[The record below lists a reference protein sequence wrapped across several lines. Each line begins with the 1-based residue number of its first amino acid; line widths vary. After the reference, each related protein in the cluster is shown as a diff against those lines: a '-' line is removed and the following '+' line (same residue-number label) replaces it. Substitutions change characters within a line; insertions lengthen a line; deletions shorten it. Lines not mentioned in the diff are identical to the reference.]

1 MTSMKKKQFTSRW
14 FALSALAAIF
24 LFASCSKKNDVV
36 NTPVAGLMAFNLA
49 PDKPSVGIALSNNSL
64 TGTPLAY
71 TSFTGGYYSIYP
83 GTRTVD
89 SYDFYTGTP
98 IANGSYN
105 FMPSTYNSVF
115 LVGANGTYKNV
126 ITVDNF
132 DSLSTTN
139 GQAYIRYIN
148 AIPDSSNVQVSVTAG
163 GNNIIQESSRFT
175 KISQFTGLTPGQ
187 ITVTITTDGNVQA
200 SRVIDVVAQKAYTIL
215 LTGIPGSADPAK
227 AMQIRFVENGQLAP

>member
-1 MTSMKKKQFTSRW
+1 MSMKKNNRFIPRW
-14 FALSALAAIF
+14 AALSALFVAFIF
-24 LFASCSKKNDVV
+24 TACNKTNDVQ

-64 TGTPLAY
+64 TGTPLGY

-98 IANGSYN
+98 IANSSYN
-105 FMPSTYNSVF
+105 FMASTYNSVF

-132 DSLSTTN
+132 DSLSGTS
-139 GQAYIRYIN
+139 GKAYIRYIN
-148 AIPDSSNVQVSVTAG
+148 AIPDSSNVQVSAIAD
-163 GNNIIQESSRFT
+163 GNNIIQETSRFT
-175 KISQFTGLTPGQ
+175 KISQFTGLNPGQ
-187 ITVTITTDGNVQA
+187 VAVTITTEGNIQA
-200 SRVIDVVAQKAYTIL
+200 SRTIDVVAKKAYTIL
-215 LTGIPGSADPAK
+215 LTGIPGDADPAK